1 MKYRKFGHLDF
12 KVSAL
17 GFGAMRLPC
26 LNKDMAKIDTVEAT
40 AMLHYAIDHGV
51 NYVDTAY
58 VYHAG
63 NSELFLGQALKNG
76 YRDKVKLVTKLP
88 SWKVESARDFDKFFN
103 EQLEKMQTDHV
114 DFYLL
119 HALNKALW
127 PKLRDLDVLSWAERA
142 IAAGRIGY
150 LGFSFHDSY
159 DVFKEIVDAYDKWTL
174 GQIQY
179 NYMDIENQAGIKGLQ
194 YAASKGLAVAIM
206 EPILGGRLVNPPQ
219 PIQAI
224 WDTAA
229 HKRTPAGWALQ
240 WVWNQP
246 EPAVV
251 LSGMST
257 LAQIKENV
265 ANADRSGINTLT
277 AAELALFDQV
287 RRKYHELTAIP
298 CTQCNYCMPCPNHV
312 DIPLNFDIYNS
323 GLIYDK
329 PDNARGQY
337 GWIAERQR
345 LGMADANQQAGECR
359 ECGECESK
367 CPQAIPIMKWLSVAH
382 KVLGE
387 KQPYVAKLE

>member
-40 AMLHYAIDHGV
+40 AMLHYAIDQGV

-63 NSELFLGQALKNG
+63 NSELFLGQALKHG
-76 YRDKVKLVTKLP
+76 YRNKVKLVTKLP

-103 EQLEKMQTDHV
+103 EQLEKLQTDRV

-119 HALNKALW
+119 HALNKDLW

-142 IAAGRIGY
+142 IAAGRIGC
-150 LGFSFHDSY
+150 LGFSFHDSF
-159 DVFKEIVDAYDKWTL
+159 DVFKEIVDAYDKWTIS
-174 GQIQY
+174 QIQY
-179 NYMDIENQAGIKGLQ
+179 NYMDVENQAGIKGLQ

-224 WDTAA
+224 WDTAV
-229 HKRTPAGWALQ
+229 HKRNPADWALQ

-298 CTQCNYCMPCPNHV
+298 CTQCNYCMPCSNHV

-323 GLIYDK
+323 GLMYDK

-387 KQPYVAKLE
+387 KQPYAAKLE